1 MNKWTACTAHSNN
14 PQHYPCVCICAA
26 EASTLPLCLETSMF
40 IWSRDLGDGLW
51 GHPVYQLKVNCSTV
65 LTLWF
70 NLLYRVDSYSGHGEG
85 KKTKTQKTTIRVLD
99 CFSSPVWCG
108 QVAGARR
115 ATGRE
120 ILWEK
125 TSFARRI
132 HQCYHCSKAFWT
144 NHWTSLD
151 LSSVPLSGTVTSQSC
166 DKDWTWSVM
175 WSISYLRMLLFPSS
189 VVKEFN

>member
-85 KKTKTQKTTIRVLD
+85 KKNKNPKNNNPCSRLLLIPCVMWTS
-99 CFSSPVWCG
+99 CWSSPSHRQGDSLGKDQLCKKNPPMLPLLKG
-108 QVAGARR
+108 FLNKSLNFLG
-115 ATGRE
+115 
-120 ILWEK
+120 LK
-125 TSFARRI
+125 F
-132 HQCYHCSKAFWT
+132 CSLERNSHLT
-144 NHWTSLD
+144 E
-151 LSSVPLSGTVTSQSC
+151 
-166 DKDWTWSVM
+166 
-175 WSISYLRMLLFPSS
+175 LR
-189 VVKEFN
+189 